1 MAFLSTLIPVI
12 LSLFL
17 SIKPKNII
25 TSSISRTM
33 APPTFMGGKLFKSKS
48 KKKKKSKH
56 GLSTSSSTMERAQK
70 SQEQKLNREEF
81 DEDEMTDA
89 EKKALAFKQKRENIE
104 LKAVAKKS
112 HRERVDEFNAK
123 LSQLTEHNDI
133 PRVSAA
139 GNG

>member
-1 MAFLSTLIPVI
+1 
-12 LSLFL
+12 
-17 SIKPKNII
+17 
-25 TSSISRTM
+25 M

-89 EKKALAFKQKRENIE
+89 ERKALAFKQKRENIE